1 VKRCTERDKTRL
13 EHTWEIAK
21 AFGLKDFASADTSWR
36 QGAGARL
43 EHRRRQH
50 RDGRHEEL

>member
-21 AFGLKDFASADTSWR
+21 AFGLKDFASAESEL
-36 QGAGARL
+36 AARC
-43 EHRRRQH
+43 
-50 RDGRHEEL
+50 GRTPGTPATATPRWAA